1 MRGYQKH
8 VISAEA
14 PGPMSREELEREE
27 IRAQEASTAGVDS
40 KAAVVSGKFLNNDT
54 DFTVFLSAMSLR
66 RISKN
71 LDSCPLPPSSLRQ
84 NLDKSINSFQIQT
97 S

>member
-27 IRAQEASTAGVDS
+27 VRAQEASTAGVDS
-40 KAAVVSGKFLNNDT
+40 KAAVVSGKLLNNDT
-54 DFTVFLSAMSLR
+54 DFTVFFFTYSHEKIVSR
-66 RISKN
+66 SNVDN
-71 LDSCPLPPSSLRQ
+71 LGNR
-84 NLDKSINSFQIQT
+84 FT
-97 S
+97 TR

>member
-27 IRAQEASTAGVDS
+27 IRAQEASQAGVDS
-40 KAAVVSGKFLNNDT
+40 KAAVVSGKFLKITMLIFSYFLFYIFSWENNFNDQGHLLIILLI
-54 DFTVFLSAMSLR
+54 DLP
-66 RISKN
+66 
-71 LDSCPLPPSSLRQ
+71 LDNP
-84 NLDKSINSFQIQT
+84 
-97 S
+97 

>member
-27 IRAQEASTAGVDS
+27 VRAQEASQAGVDS
-40 KAAVVSGKFLNNDT
+40 KAAVVSGKFLNT
-54 DFTVFLSAMSLR
+54 DADFPFLFLHIVIKM
-66 RISKN
+66 ISMII
-71 LDSCPLPPSSLRQ
+71 DEC
-84 NLDKSINSFQIQT
+84 
-97 S
+97 

>member
-40 KAAVVSGKFLNNDT
+40 KAAVVSGKFLNKDA
-54 DFTVFLSAMSLR
+54 DFSVIFIR
-66 RISKN
+66 H
-71 LDSCPLPPSSLRQ
+71 
-84 NLDKSINSFQIQT
+84 NSHEKIVSMTKVQC
-97 S
+97 

>member
-40 KAAVVSGKFLNNDT
+40 KAAVVSGKFLNIDA
-54 DFTVFLSAMSLR
+54 DFPVFFYSTHSHEKM
-66 RISKN
+66 ISMTKVQ
-71 LDSCPLPPSSLRQ
+71 C
-84 NLDKSINSFQIQT
+84 
-97 S
+97 